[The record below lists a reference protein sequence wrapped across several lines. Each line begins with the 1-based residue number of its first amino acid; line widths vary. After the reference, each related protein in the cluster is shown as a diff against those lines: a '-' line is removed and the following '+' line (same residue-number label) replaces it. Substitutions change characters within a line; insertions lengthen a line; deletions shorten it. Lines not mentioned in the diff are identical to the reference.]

1 MVLGE
6 NTEEEEEDSHSR
18 VPMTWIV
25 LARTSAPGPSQ
36 GAVVLGSD
44 EMVYLSAT
52 ASTGSLA
59 SSSLTGFLSAL
70 GTVSGTGRAL
80 VLANDG
86 VNSGLYY
93 LNDFG
98 GGSVE
103 AANVRMLGLFQ
114 STVLQSTDIS
124 LP

>member
-1 MVLGE
+1 MPAFSKELE
-6 NTEEEEEDSHSR
+6 
-18 VPMTWIV
+18 
-25 LARTSAPGPSQ
+25 Q
-36 GAVVLGSD
+36 GLH
-44 EMVYLSAT
+44 
-52 ASTGSLA
+52 
-59 SSSLTGFLSAL
+59 
-70 GTVSGTGRAL
+70 RAL